1 MGLRLLRS
9 SIAMIPQEP
18 VLIEGSVR
26 ENLDPFGRHSDEALL
41 QAISKVG
48 LGNSS
53 TLGHGATVEGA
64 EQDKEASGA
73 SPGESSGGSAGRKSS
88 PREGGSLLDQ
98 EVGSGGENLSHG
110 ERQLLA
116 VARVLLR
123 KCKVYVMDEPTS
135 NIDPSTDEKLQRV
148 IRSSFDGATLVTIAH
163 RLHTV
168 ADFDQVRPPVR

>member
-26 ENLDPFGRHSDEALL
+26 ENLDAFGRHSDEALL

-73 SPGESSGGSAGRKSS
+73 SPGESSLFSRQLIAFSRAPLGDTRRQLVFLCHCVRACTAR
-88 PREGGSLLDQ
+88 PRAPERIKGNIKCRCGSLR
-98 EVGSGGENLSHG
+98 N
-110 ERQLLA
+110 
-116 VARVLLR
+116 
-123 KCKVYVMDEPTS
+123 C
-135 NIDPSTDEKLQRV
+135 
-148 IRSSFDGATLVTIAH
+148 
-163 RLHTV
+163 
-168 ADFDQVRPPVR
+168 RPA